1 MPSRRVT
8 LSLPFLAPLAA
19 CSPLRVVNSLVP
31 KDAGSELAAG
41 DLPYGPSPRQRFDV
55 YVPEGLPA
63 DAAAPTLMWL
73 YGGAWNRGDK
83 DYYVFAGRAFA
94 AAGFVT
100 AVADYRVVPEVHY
113 PDFVI
118 DCALAL
124 AAFQRAA
131 PDYGGRPGPAFV
143 AGHSAGAYNAVMLG
157 LAPELLAPAGLSFAD
172 IAGIAGI
179 SGPYDFLPLRV
190 KDTRA
195 AFGQFEDL
203 PATQPVN
210 RAHAAAPPMLLVN
223 GSDDTLVLPGN
234 VHRLQAELEA
244 AGGTA
249 VAREYEGMGH
259 VGPLLAISRPF
270 RQESGVLDDVVG
282 FFRSIDEGAPLAA

>member
-1 MPSRRVT
+1 LPSRRVT

-19 CSPLRVVNSLVP
+19 CSPLGIINGLLP
-31 KDAGSELAAG
+31 KDAGSERAASDLA
-41 DLPYGPSPRQRFDV
+41 YGPLPRQRFDI
-55 YVPEGLPA
+55 YVPEGLAP
-63 DAAAPTLMWL
+63 DAAAPTLMFI
-73 YGGAWNRGDK
+73 YGGGWNRGDK
-83 DYYVFAGRAFA
+83 DNYVFAGRAFA

-100 AVADYRVVPEVHY
+100 AVPDYRVVPDARY

-124 AAFQRAA
+124 AAFQKVA
-131 PDYGGRPGPAFV
+131 PDYGGRTGPVFV

-157 LAPELLAPAGLSFAD
+157 LASELLEPAGLTFDD

-195 AFGQFEDL
+195 AFGGYEDL

-210 RAHAAAPPMLLVN
+210 RAHGAAPPMLLVN
-223 GSDDTLVLPGN
+223 GSDDEIVSPKN

-249 VAREYEGMGH
+249 VTQEYEGMGH
-259 VGPLLAISRPF
+259 VAPLLAISRPF
-270 RQESGVLDDVVG
+270 RKQGGVLDDVIT
-282 FFRSIDEGAPLAA
+282 FFKSIDDGTPLAA